1 MTNHLRI
8 PVASARRFV
17 ALTLTLAG
25 LSAACQSKPAAP
37 PVSENT
43 WAVVNGRA
51 ITRDDVDK
59 AYRRADQNAQ
69 PLGEE
74 EAFAAKL
81 ALLDDLIAQEVFLAK
96 ARELKIDVP
105 ESELDTAY
113 AEARKN
119 ISEEAFQQELSKRY
133 LTAADV
139 REGLRREMLVQKL
152 FEREV
157 SSKVSVTD
165 QEVAAVFEAN
175 KSQFN
180 RTEDAYRVAQI
191 VVTPV
196 KEEQVTNR
204 TGSDATSQVEAVTKI
219 RMVMDKLKGG
229 AQFNEVA
236 ADFSEDPQ
244 TAPRG
249 GELGFIPVSVVQKYP
264 PQVRDAVL
272 NAKPG
277 SAKAIGD
284 GNGFVIVLVLGKDAA
299 GQKDLGTPGVKEA
312 ITQAMKNRREQ
323 VLRSAYISGLRND
336 AVVQNLIAKRV
347 VGSQGKVP
355 TTRRGGA
362 GSEVDSGLAS
372 RRSPEA
378 SGNPRRL
385 AAPAERRSWWTA
397 RASRRR
403 ARPPRHKP
411 GAVDDPTEASP
422 PAVSRRARRGRLPHR
437 RDTTFRRPRAA
448 SP

>member
-1 MTNHLRI
+1 MTNPVLI
-8 PVASARRFV
+8 PVTGARRFV
-17 ALTLTLAG
+17 TLTLAIAG
-25 LSAACQSKPAAP
+25 LLAACQSKPAAP
-37 PVSENT
+37 PVPASA

-59 AYRRADQNAQ
+59 AYRRADQSAQ

-81 ALLDDLIAQEVFLAK
+81 ALLDDLIAQEILLAK
-96 ARELKIDVP
+96 ARDLQIDVP

-113 AEARKN
+113 ADARKK
-119 ISEEAFQQELSKRY
+119 IPEEAFQQELAKRY
-133 LTAADV
+133 LTAADM
-139 REGLRREMLVQKL
+139 REGLRREMVVQKL
-152 FEREV
+152 FAREV

-165 QEVAAVFEAN
+165 QEIGAFFEAN

-204 TGSDATSQVEAVTKI
+204 TGSDATTSVEAVTKI

-229 AQFNEVA
+229 AQFREVA
-236 ADFSEDPQ
+236 ADFSEDPR

-249 GELGFIPVSVVQKYP
+249 GDLGFIPVSVVQKYP
-264 PQVRDAVL
+264 PPLRDAVL

-284 GNGFVIVLVLGKDAA
+284 GNGFVIVLVLGKDTA
-299 GQKDLGTPGVKEA
+299 GQKALDTPGVKEA
-312 ITQAMKNRREQ
+312 ITQSLKSRREQ
-323 VLRSAYISGLRND
+323 VLRAAYINTLRND

-347 VGSQGKVP
+347 VASQGKVP
-355 TTRRGGA
+355 TPA
-362 GSEVDSGLAS
+362 A
-372 RRSPEA
+372 
-378 SGNPRRL
+378 
-385 AAPAERRSWWTA
+385 AAPAA
-397 RASRRR
+397 
-403 ARPPRHKP
+403 K
-411 GAVDDPTEASP
+411 
-422 PAVSRRARRGRLPHR
+422 
-437 RDTTFRRPRAA
+437 
-448 SP
+448 